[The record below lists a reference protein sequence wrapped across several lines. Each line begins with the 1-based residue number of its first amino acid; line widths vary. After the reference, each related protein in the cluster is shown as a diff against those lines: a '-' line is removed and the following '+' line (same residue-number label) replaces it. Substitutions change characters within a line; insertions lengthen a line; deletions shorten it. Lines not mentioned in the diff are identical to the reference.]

1 MEAKIGHIAFLVGI
15 AISVLS
21 GLFPMQGDIASMMS
35 LLLVV
40 LGLIVGFLNVTSKET
55 VEFLVA
61 AIALLGASAAGVGL
75 NQITLLGLGPKFVVM
90 LTQVSVF
97 VAPAAL
103 VVSLKAVW
111 SLAQD

>member
-1 MEAKIGHIAFLVGI
+1 MEAKVGHIAFLVGVAI
-15 AISVLS
+15 AVVS
-21 GLFPMQGDIASMMS
+21 GLFASSLADMQSYIT

-61 AIALLGASAAGVGL
+61 AVALLGASGAQFGVIAWMNLGAYL
-75 NQITLLGLGPKFVVM
+75 TAVVSQIG
-90 LTQVSVF
+90 VF
-97 VAPAAL
+97 VAPAA
-103 VVSLKAVW
+103 VVVALKAVW